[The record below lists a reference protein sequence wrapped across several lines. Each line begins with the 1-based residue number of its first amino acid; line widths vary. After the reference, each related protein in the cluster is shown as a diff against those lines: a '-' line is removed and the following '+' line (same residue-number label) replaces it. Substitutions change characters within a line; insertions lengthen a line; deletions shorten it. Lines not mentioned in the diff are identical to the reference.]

1 VYLPLFLGL
10 KGAVDVAK
18 RTTRQKLKDRMGAC
32 ASDCD
37 TMIRRLREC
46 CEWYVDTGNET
57 PAAMLFPF
65 ILAIEELQAAFR
77 KARNQM

>member
-1 VYLPLFLGL
+1 MAG
-10 KGAVDVAK
+10 

-46 CEWYVDTGNET
+46 AEWYVDSDNEEE
-57 PAAMLFPF
+57 AAVLFPL
-65 ILAIEELQAAFR
+65 ILAIEELQ
-77 KARNQM
+77 KALRRVRGQM